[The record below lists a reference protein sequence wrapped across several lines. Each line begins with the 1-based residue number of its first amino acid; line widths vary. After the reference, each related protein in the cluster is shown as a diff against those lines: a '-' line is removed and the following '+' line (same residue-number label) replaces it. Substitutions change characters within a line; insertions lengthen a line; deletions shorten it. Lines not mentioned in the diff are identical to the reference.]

1 MGEKSFKKGFLWGGA
16 TAANQIEGAYNE
28 GGRGLANTDF
38 LKYVAPNE
46 RRADEATFEQTYASL
61 QEAKAHEDT
70 YIFPKRWGNDFYH
83 YYKEDIA
90 LMAEMGFSVFRMS
103 ISWSRISRRDL
114 KKNLTKRDW
123 HSMTRFLMSV
133 TNMVLSR
140 WSLCYITI
148 SHCQSA
154 KS

>member
-1 MGEKSFKKGFLWGGA
+1 MLIGNEKLMKEKAIFYEPCKSIG
-16 TAANQIEGAYNE
+16 TVV
-28 GGRGLANTDF
+28 
-38 LKYVAPNE
+38 YVAGE
-46 RRADEATFEQTYASL
+46 GKFLGSIVIADTVKDGAKEAIASMKKVGVKKCVML
-61 QEAKAHEDT
+61 TGDRKEAAE
-70 YIFPKRWGNDFYH
+70 G
-83 YYKEDIA
+83 IA
-90 LMAEMGFSVFRMS
+90 AELGIDEVHAELLPQDKVCLLYTS
-103 ISWSRISRRDL
+103 SRRDL

>member
-1 MGEKSFKKGFLWGGA
+1 MGEKSFTKGFLWGGA

-83 YYKEDIA
+83 HYKEDIA
-90 LMAEMGFSVFRMS
+90 LMAEMGF
-103 ISWSRISRRDL
+103 SRRDL